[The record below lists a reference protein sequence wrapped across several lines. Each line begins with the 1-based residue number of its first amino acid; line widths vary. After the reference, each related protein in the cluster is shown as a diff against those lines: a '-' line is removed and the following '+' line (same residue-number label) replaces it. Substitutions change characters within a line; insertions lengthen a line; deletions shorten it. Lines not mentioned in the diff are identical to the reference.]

1 VVVDK
6 DYRNYG
12 IGKAILLYG
21 EEILKKMN
29 VNHIYL
35 QTKHAKDFYLK
46 YGYNESKVIPT
57 IKIDKKVYDNIPL
70 KEEDV
75 EKVIQKELSS
85 DEASKPRP
93 FNFSNAVWMEKIFSN

>member
-1 VVVDK
+1 
-6 DYRNYG
+6 
-12 IGKAILLYG
+12 
-21 EEILKKMN
+21 
-29 VNHIYL
+29 
-35 QTKHAKDFYLK
+35 
-46 YGYNESKVIPT
+46 
-57 IKIDKKVYDNIPL
+57 L